1 MGGSSSS
8 DDEGVAS
15 GLTESEKEEL
25 LKSVKKEVGEIGKVE
40 NIIDKDIDKI
50 KKESESM

>member
-1 MGGSSSS
+1 M
-8 DDEGVAS
+8 
-15 GLTESEKEEL
+15 L
-25 LKSVKKEVGEIGKVE
+25 KEVGEIGKVE